1 MANNDVTLTA
11 ALRTNLLSLQGTQ
24 KLVDQTQLRLATGKK
39 VNSALDN
46 ANSFFASQSL
56 TNRSND
62 LTRLL
67 DGIGQGIQTIKAADQ
82 GITTMTSFLE
92 QMQAVAQEALDQANA
107 AGGGAGQAPAD
118 QQSLEDSYTEL
129 VAQLDSVAADA
140 GYRGTNL
147 LANGSLSVT
156 FNEDGTSS
164 LTVAGVDFT
173 SGGDLAITDGGFA
186 DKAAAELALT
196 EISAAL
202 DLARATARSLG
213 TNLNIMQTRED
224 FTQNIINTL
233 KEGSDKLTLA
243 DNNEEGAK
251 LLALQ
256 TQQQLGVT
264 SLSLASQSQQSV
276 LSLF

>member
-1 MANNDVTLTA
+1 MAKEVTLTS

-24 KLVDQTQLRLATGKK
+24 KLLDQTQLRLATGKK

-56 TNRSND
+56 TNRAND
-62 LTRLL
+62 LSRLL
-67 DGIGQGIQTIKAADQ
+67 DGIGQAVQTIKAADE
-82 GITTMTSFLE
+82 GITTMTAFLE

-107 AGGGAGQAPAD
+107 SGGAPAD
-118 QQSLEDSYTEL
+118 ITSLEASYDEL
-129 VAQLDSVAADA
+129 ITQVDTLAPDA

-147 LANGSLSVT
+147 LDSGDLTVT
-156 FNEDGTSS
+156 FNEDGSS
-164 LTVAGVDFT
+164 ELTVTGVDFT
-173 SGGDLAITDGGFA
+173 TGGDLGISAA
-186 DKAAAELALT
+186 DFSDATAAQAALD

-202 DLARATARSLG
+202 DLARATARSFG
-213 TNLNIMQTRED
+213 TNLNIIQTRED
-224 FTQNIINTL
+224 FTQNLINTL
-233 KEGSDKLTLA
+233 KEGSDKLVLA

-256 TQQQLGVT
+256 TQQQLGIT
-264 SLSLASQSQQSV
+264 SLSLASQAQQSV